1 MTATN
6 TGRRRPGR
14 PAGSSDTRDRIL
26 ASARDLFARNGIAN
40 TSIRAVAAAAGVDSA
55 LVHHYFG
62 TKEKLF
68 AAAVHIPIDPMA
80 VIGPLR
86 EVPVEE
92 LGYKLPSMLLPL
104 WDSEIGAGFI
114 AALRSVLTGSEVSL
128 FRSFIQE
135 VIAVAI
141 GPRIDSPPGSAMI
154 RIQFVTSQLIG
165 VVMARYILEL
175 EPFKSLPAEQIAQT
189 IAPNL
194 QRYFTGDLPELLG
207 P

>member
-1 MTATN
+1 MATTD

-14 PAGSSDTRDRIL
+14 PAGNSDTRDRIL
-26 ASARDLFARNGIAN
+26 ASARELFARNGIAN

-68 AAAVHIPIDPMA
+68 AAAVHIPIDPMD

-104 WDSEIGAGFI
+104 WDSEIGAGLI
-114 AALRSVLTGSEVSL
+114 ATLRSILAGTEVNL
-128 FRSFIQE
+128 FRSFIQD
-135 VIAVAI
+135 VIAVEV
-141 GPRIDSPPGSAMI
+141 GTRVDSPPGSGTI
-154 RIQFVTSQLIG
+154 RIQFVASQLVG
-165 VVMARYILEL
+165 VVMARYILQL
-175 EPFKSLPAEQIAQT
+175 EPFASLPADQIART

-194 QRYFTGDLPELLG
+194 QRYLTGDLPDALA